1 MAPSM
6 FIQSEKKDL
15 IADDLLCIGTGIDF
29 YSSEY
34 VNCVVLG
41 DLNTEVS
48 NSIMEQFCASYNL
61 KCLIQEFTCFKS
73 ADNTSCID
81 LILTNHPRCFQNS
94 GV

>member
-34 VNCVVLG
+34 VVLF
-41 DLNTEVS
+41 LV
-48 NSIMEQFCASYNL
+48 I
-61 KCLIQEFTCFKS
+61 
-73 ADNTSCID
+73 
-81 LILTNHPRCFQNS
+81 
-94 GV
+94 